1 MFYIVSWLFWGGMC
15 GIVLS
20 ILFYSQLQPYYEASL
35 HKMFQMVEQI
45 AKGNGIYIQSC
56 FLYQIK
62 KWMLLVLFS
71 GVAYFLVMYFC
82 YFFFKGMMRGLVL
95 GTLLQKCGIKG
106 IMFWG
111 RILQSIFEV
120 ANCDF
125 KFTICVLILRSQ
137 TVTSNSIIVFLLV
150 LLPKL
155 LLIQNLI
162 LYQPWNILRRLSSTR
177 FPLFHRSKWYLK
189 MFCKLFSIQTGL
201 CSQSMYFLT

>member
-1 MFYIVSWLFWGGMC
+1 MSKRIAIKKNYMFYIVSWLFWGGMC

-71 GVAYFLVMYFC
+71 GIAYFLIMYFC
-82 YFFFKGMMRGLVL
+82 YFFFKGMMRGLLL

-111 RILQSIFEV
+111 MLFFPQEICYLAIELATAFFLISRRHLVWKVDKKQGVRIKNIL
-120 ANCDF
+120 C
-125 KFTICVLILRSQ
+125 CVVVVIGC
-137 TVTSNSIIVFLLV
+137 
-150 LLPKL
+150 L
-155 LLIQNLI
+155 LLGAYLEG
-162 LYQPWNILRRLSSTR
+162 YVNISMI
-177 FPLFHRSKWYLK
+177 KWMVK
-189 MFCKLFSIQTGL
+189 KNTI
-201 CSQSMYFLT
+201 